1 MPKSHYIESIA
12 PRKRG
17 IQKERER
24 ETESKT
30 KRERGR
36 KKGNKEGQR
45 LRRRDPFSKDWKAF
59 FENWSHLAGMTNRPI
74 RPLGPF

>member
-36 KKGNKEGQR
+36 KKRRQR
-45 LRRRDPFSKDWKAF
+45 RTKSETERPFSEDWKAF